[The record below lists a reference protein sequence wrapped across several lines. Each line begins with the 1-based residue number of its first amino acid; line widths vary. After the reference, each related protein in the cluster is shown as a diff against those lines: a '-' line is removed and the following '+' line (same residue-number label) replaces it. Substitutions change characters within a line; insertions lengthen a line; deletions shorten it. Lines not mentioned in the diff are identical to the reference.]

1 VLGVPSALEPPVV
14 WWPCHSG
21 QNTDGGRV
29 TGGWCHSRPA
39 WLQQGLHGQPAQ
51 TGSEQAREPGL
62 RREDREEGREGRAAL
77 LGPATQA
84 RLARAAT
91 DAGCSSFVFQSRML
105 TREQD
110 QTMARSCPQ
119 PHRHSFTAF

>member
-1 VLGVPSALEPPVV
+1 MSQWAERWQWTCHRG
-14 WWPCHSG
+14 WWHGC
-21 QNTDGGRV
+21 
-29 TGGWCHSRPA
+29 PA
-39 WLQQGLHGQPAQ
+39 RLQQGLRGQPAQ
-51 TGSEQAREPGL
+51 TGGQQAGEPGL
-62 RREDREEGREGRAAL
+62 RREGREEGREGRAAL

-91 DAGCSSFVFQSRML
+91 DAGCSSFVLQSWML

-119 PHRHSFTAF
+119 PHRHSFAAF